1 MCTGILTTTELL
13 FLPLFCLPFF
23 FFFFLNVTGAFP
35 RIVSLEKLYIVQ
47 SFVWSNP
54 FTAIVTSYVHGVV
67 FAIRRNDVTG
77 RSV

>member
-1 MCTGILTTTELL
+1 MCTGILTTTEFM

-23 FFFFLNVTGAFP
+23 IFLFFNVTGAFP

-47 SFVWSNP
+47 SFVFSNP

-67 FAIRRNDVTG
+67 FVIRQNDVIG
-77 RSV
+77 RSL

>member
-1 MCTGILTTTELL
+1 M

-23 FFFFLNVTGAFP
+23 FLFFFNVTGAFP

-67 FAIRRNDVTG
+67 DAIRQNDVIG